1 MPEAK
6 NRTAPGEC
14 PTNGTLFAT
23 GPRIRAGCSAIYA
36 QDGHMSISP
45 PTTFALARRG
55 LDMRFRTA
63 VLVDR
68 TWETDAYVRVR
79 LQGADLVDFMSLGS
93 DDHMRLF
100 FPGGPVE
107 SVEELRAAPS
117 REYTPFAWAEDWLDV
132 EFAIHGAP
140 GDRGVAAEWAA
151 SAQIGATVGVG
162 GPRGSMLI
170 EGAPDAWFL
179 AGDETAVPAIRRF
192 AASMPADATG
202 RILIEVPD
210 AAHELVTAAPEGVA
224 VEHVHRGAAPG
235 GRVLGERLDALKAA
249 DRPQGDVFA
258 FIAAEQAIVRPG
270 RALAIER
277 WGLDADRMVV
287 KGYWKRGE
295 DKFHAPH

>member
-1 MPEAK
+1 
-6 NRTAPGEC
+6 
-14 PTNGTLFAT
+14 
-23 GPRIRAGCSAIYA
+23 
-36 QDGHMSISP
+36 MSISP
-45 PTTFALARRG
+45 STTFALARRG

-79 LQGADLVDFMSLGS
+79 LRGAELVGFTSLGS

-100 FPGGPVE
+100 FPEDPVE

-117 REYTPFAWAEDWLDV
+117 REYTPLAWAEDWLDV

-151 SAQIGATVGVG
+151 SAPIGASVGVG
-162 GPRGSMLI
+162 GPRGSMVI
-170 EGAPDAWFL
+170 DGTPDAWFL

-202 RILIEVPD
+202 RILVEAPG
-210 AAHELVTAAPEGVA
+210 AAYELVIEAPEGVS
-224 VEHVHRGAAPG
+224 VEYVHRGAAPG
-235 GRVLGERLDALKAA
+235 GRVLGERLDALTVA
-249 DRPQGDVFA
+249 DRPRGDVFA

-270 RALAIER
+270 RALAMER
-277 WGLDADRMVV
+277 WGLDADKVVV

-295 DKFHAPH
+295 EKFHAPH